1 MKPKNGNCATIE
13 PANNRDMSGMATA
26 NEVSIRI
33 HDDRLAALSLSQHC
47 MRQAFFDNQPE
58 SKPMSYLCQQIRNN
72 DRFASAGHTNQTAV
86 LRSVSEPPFHSS
98 SIPPFPV
105 LTPFVSF

>member
-26 NEVSIRI
+26 NEVSVRI
-33 HDDRLAALSLSQHC
+33 HDDRLAALSLGQHC

-58 SKPMSYLCQQIRNN
+58 SKPLPDIEDMHAMPAY
-72 DRFASAGHTNQTAV
+72 DA
-86 LRSVSEPPFHSS
+86 
-98 SIPPFPV
+98 
-105 LTPFVSF
+105 